1 MKKIYLIV
9 FLTVAGGFVAT
20 AQNRATKKAD
30 KHFDRLE
37 YIKAA
42 EEYEKLV
49 ERDKADEY
57 VYRQLA
63 NSYYYINNTEQAEP
77 YFREIASETDDPEVL
92 YSFAQTLK
100 SNGKAE
106 ESNKWMKKFAELAPN
121 DSRAVEFKNNPNYIP
136 RLMEAGEKYK
146 IELINELASEQS
158 DFGGTLL
165 NGAIYFASS
174 RNTTKKKHGM
184 TAEAFL
190 DIYRANYTEG
200 AITDVT
206 ALKGDVNTK
215 YHEAIV
221 SFSPDGT
228 RMYFDRNDYYR
239 GKYDKSEEGINQLN
253 IYYATLVD
261 GNWKDIQPVPFNS
274 SEYSVGHPSVSPDGK
289 TLYFVSDMPGGIGD
303 SDIYR
308 VSIQDGGF
316 GEPENLGRGIN
327 TEGKELF
334 PSMDKNGTLYFSSN
348 GHLGLGGLDVF
359 SAEKQGSGFGKVT
372 NMGAPVNSSMD
383 DFAFKYYTDAKTG
396 FVSSNRNGNID
407 NIYKVEELC
416 AATINTIV
424 YNEYTKQ
431 PMSGA
436 TVTLYDANQNRM
448 ASKTTGS
455 NGKVDFKVECNEK
468 YILQAAK
475 ADFETNSGNTNTQT
489 SQSPTVEIYLKPIE
503 EIIVEDRIVLNPILF
518 DFDKFNI
525 KPQAALELDK
535 LVQIMKKYPSM
546 IIKVE
551 GHTDTQGSE
560 TYNQELSEKRTQAT
574 VQYVIS
580 KGIDKS
586 RISGQGFG
594 ESKPIV
600 PCGDNCSEEDHAK
613 NRRSEFII
621 VER

>member
-1 MKKIYLIV
+1 MKKIYLIL

-49 ERDKADEY
+49 ERNRADEY

-77 YFREIASETDDPEVL
+77 YFREIASETNDPEVL

-121 DSRAVEFKNNPNYIP
+121 DSREVEFKNNPNYIP
-136 RLMEAGEKYK
+136 RLLEAGEKYK
-146 IELINELASEQS
+146 IELLSELASDQS

-165 NGAIYFASS
+165 NGSIYFASS

-274 SEYSVGHPSVSPDGK
+274 SEYSVGHPSVSPDRK

-303 SDIYR
+303 SDIYK

-316 GEPENLGRGIN
+316 GEPENLGGGIN

-372 NMGAPVNSSMD
+372 NVGAPVNSSVD

-436 TVTLYDANQNRM
+436 TVTLYDANQNKM

-468 YILQAAK
+468 Y
-475 ADFETNSGNTNTQT
+475 
-489 SQSPTVEIYLKPIE
+489 
-503 EIIVEDRIVLNPILF
+503 
-518 DFDKFNI
+518 
-525 KPQAALELDK
+525 
-535 LVQIMKKYPSM
+535 
-546 IIKVE
+546 
-551 GHTDTQGSE
+551 
-560 TYNQELSEKRTQAT
+560 
-574 VQYVIS
+574 
-580 KGIDKS
+580 
-586 RISGQGFG
+586 
-594 ESKPIV
+594 
-600 PCGDNCSEEDHAK
+600 
-613 NRRSEFII
+613 
-621 VER
+621 